1 MTSALSNKQVFPPRN
16 RNRGARTG
24 ENYRNSLRDGRRVW
38 YDGREIAD
46 MTTAPG
52 FRGAVATLAGLY
64 DLQHD
69 PEFRD
74 QMTVEWEGARISYS
88 FFPPTVREELL
99 AKRRNTEILSERTL
113 GFMGRFPDFCSNLV
127 VGLLNVSDVLG
138 RADPRFG
145 RNAVDYHRYCALN
158 DVSLTH
164 ALNDQYYDRS
174 RRILEQPDPDQIL
187 HIVGET
193 AAGPVVRGLRN
204 LVTLAP
210 FSDEALVYPNRPR
223 MPDEDE
229 YSIAFALPLNAPGL
243 HMICRDLYGEHAD
256 PWRLP
261 LSARFDEIDTTLVFD
276 DVVVPWERIFVYRN
290 PELSNR
296 LLTMIN
302 PPWAGYVTMIRLMK
316 KLETFVAVAELIN
329 RWDGRAQNR
338 GAQILIGKLIADL
351 EVLQACLK
359 TMETEAALTPRGF
372 LAPATRDSYRLHGI
386 QASDRA
392 EVLFED
398 LLTSSLVLT
407 GGERDLDHPELGPIV
422 RRFFRCVSPDTREY
436 LRLLALAGDM
446 TQSSFGGRSQL
457 YERFHMG
464 PPDMTWHR
472 VYRGCDRDAL
482 VTRLRAFLSGEL
494 DAEPAES
501 PRDLEGVLAGEPG

>member
-1 MTSALSNKQVFPPRN
+1 MSSAFTNERVFPPRN
-16 RNRGARTG
+16 RHRGARTG
-24 ENYRNSLRDGRRVW
+24 ENFRHSLRDGRKVW
-38 YDGREIAD
+38 YDGRKVAD
-46 MTTAPG
+46 VTTAPG
-52 FRGAVATLAGLY
+52 FRGAVDTLAGLY

-69 PEFRD
+69 PEYREE
-74 QMTVEWEGARISYS
+74 MTVEWEGERISYS
-88 FFPPTVREELL
+88 FLAPTTRDELL

-127 VGLLNVSDVLG
+127 VGLRNVSDELAK
-138 RADPRFG
+138 ADPRFG

-187 HIVGET
+187 HIVAET
-193 AAGPVVRGLRN
+193 AEGPVVRGLRN

-210 FSDEALVYPNRPR
+210 FSDEVLVYPNRPR

-243 HMICRDLYGEHAD
+243 HMICRELYGEHAH

-261 LSARFDEIDTTLVFD
+261 LAARFDEIDTTLVFD
-276 DVVVPWERIFVYRN
+276 DVLVPWERIFVYKN
-290 PELSNR
+290 PALTNR

-316 KLETFVAVAELIN
+316 KLETFVAVAELVN
-329 RWDGRAQNR
+329 RWDGRGQNR
-338 GAQILIGKLIADL
+338 GAQIMIGKLVADL
-351 EVLQACLK
+351 EVLRACLK
-359 TMETEAALTPRGF
+359 TMEVEAELTPQGF
-372 LAPATRDSYRLHGI
+372 LAPASRDSYRLHGI

-407 GGERDLDHPELGPIV
+407 GGERDLDHPELGPLV
-422 RRFFRCVSPDTREY
+422 ERFFRCVSPDTREY

-464 PPDMTWHR
+464 PPDVTWHR
-472 VYRGCDRDAL
+472 VYRGCDTDAL
-482 VTRLRAFLSGEL
+482 VARLRAFLQGEL
-494 DAEPAES
+494 DG
-501 PRDLEGVLAGEPG
+501 EGREGAQEGQDVLAAEAV